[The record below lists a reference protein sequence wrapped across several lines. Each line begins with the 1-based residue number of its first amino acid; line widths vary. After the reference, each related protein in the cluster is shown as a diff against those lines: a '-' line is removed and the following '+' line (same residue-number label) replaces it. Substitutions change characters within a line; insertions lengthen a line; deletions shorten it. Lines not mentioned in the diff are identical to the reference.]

1 MSMIIVTFFVMLL
14 VVAAMAIGVI
24 VSNKPIQG
32 SCGGMSALG
41 LETACDI
48 CGGDQ
53 SKCDEEQ
60 ERLMLLLPPPGKL
73 PSDLA
78 YDATKN

>member
-1 MSMIIVTFFVMLL
+1 MSLFIITFCVIAL
-14 VVAAMAIGVI
+14 VITAMAVGSIMGR
-24 VSNKPIQG
+24 KPIQG

-53 SKCDEEQ
+53 TICDEENDRVTSQ
-60 ERLMLLLPPPGKL
+60 K
-73 PSDLA
+73 STDLA
-78 YDATKN
+78 YDATKNNN